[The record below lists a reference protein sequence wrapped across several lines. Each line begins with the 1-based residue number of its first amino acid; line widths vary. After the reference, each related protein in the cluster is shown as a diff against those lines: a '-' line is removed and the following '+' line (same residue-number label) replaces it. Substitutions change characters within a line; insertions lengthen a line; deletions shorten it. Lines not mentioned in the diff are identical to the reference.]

1 VNRRD
6 INAPAA
12 PMASG
17 GYSQAVAVVNNAR
30 TLYVSGQIPQ
40 SRDGAVPA
48 TFREQCLLAWRNL
61 EAQLLAADMTL
72 DNVVKVTTYLSDRRF
87 GFENGELRREI
98 LGDRTPALTV
108 IIAAIFDD
116 SWLLEIEA
124 IAAD

>member
-1 VNRRD
+1 
-6 INAPAA
+6 
-12 PMASG
+12 
-17 GYSQAVAVVNNAR
+17 
-30 TLYVSGQIPQ
+30 
-40 SRDGAVPA
+40 
-48 TFREQCLLAWRNL
+48 
-61 EAQLLAADMTL
+61 
-72 DNVVKVTTYLSDRRF
+72 VKVTTYLSDRRF